1 VSAPVELF
9 PDLPTLPVDMT
20 WFSFEEALAPY
31 AEEAVRA
38 IERRRPGAVRLDD
51 VFKQPYGEE

>member
-31 AEEAVRA
+31 ADEAVRA
-38 IERRRPGAVRLDD
+38 VERRQTSPIRLDD
-51 VFKQPYGEE
+51 VFKQPYGEG